1 MGGPLQAGHAK
12 NQRHDDYLN
21 THQHLPSK
29 YPSARRE
36 ARSLLLLAGFGM
48 IFANTL

>member
-1 MGGPLQAGHAK
+1 LETGHAVK
-12 NQRHDDYLN
+12 QRRDDYLN

-29 YPSARRE
+29 YPTARRE
-36 ARSLLLLAGFGM
+36 ARSLPWRAGSGM